1 MHVEWDQYPGWDTRS
16 YKDHLQNGKLDPTKL
31 KHVVLVEL
39 TRCWTWALLIK
50 YKRFYV

>member
-31 KHVVLVEL
+31 KHVVLDEVDQML
-39 TRCWTWALLIK
+39 DMG
-50 YKRFYV
+50 FVDQV